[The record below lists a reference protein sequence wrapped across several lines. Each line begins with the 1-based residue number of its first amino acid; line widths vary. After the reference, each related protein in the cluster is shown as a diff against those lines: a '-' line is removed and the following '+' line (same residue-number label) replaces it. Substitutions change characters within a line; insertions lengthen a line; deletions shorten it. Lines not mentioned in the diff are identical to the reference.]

1 MHLPAVLRALRSR
14 SGLRRVLL
22 AYALFGL
29 VDLGTWFAIILFAF
43 ARGGPKL
50 AGLVAVCEVLPA
62 AFIAPLLAGI
72 AEKLPRGTALIA
84 GYSTIAIISAIQMAA
99 LAMDAPLVVIVVI
112 ASLLCIAI
120 AVVRPIHFV
129 ALPQLARS
137 PEDLVSANALSTIAD
152 GWALFAGP
160 IIAGWL
166 TQTTGSWAVF
176 ALATVTAAAAAAVC
190 LNLGLVRPSAE
201 EVEEEEVPE
210 WRAALDGLIMIS
222 RDWAALALLVI
233 MATRFVVAGASDV
246 LGVTFSEDVL
256 GLGES
261 GAGIMLAG
269 LGIGA
274 LVGGAM
280 SASFAVRRNLAPS
293 VGLSGTLV
301 GLALAVV
308 MFVVVLPPAMALL
321 AVVGL
326 AGSLLMVSGRTLLQR
341 TNDDRVLARVFAV
354 QEGVALLGVAVGA
367 ALAPAIVEWLH
378 PAGAFGFFGI
388 AIALFVAAGF
398 LLVRKLDARAVYLPK
413 EIELLRLVPFL
424 SVIPSYELERLAKNA
439 EWIDV
444 SPRVDVIRQGDP
456 GDRFYVIESGE
467 FEVTVD
473 GARRP
478 DLVERGQGFGEI
490 ALLYAIP
497 RTATVT
503 SRTSARLLSLSGDDF
518 LAAVTG
524 NADGRA
530 IADEVTRAHLLRD
543 ENVTAARKSSPDR
556 DSSRP

>member
-1 MHLPAVLRALRSR
+1 VHLPAVLRALRSR

-29 VDLGTWFAIILFAF
+29 VELGTWFAMILYAF
-43 ARGGPKL
+43 ALGGPKL
-50 AGLVAVCEVLPA
+50 AGLVAVLEVLPA
-62 AFIAPLLAGI
+62 AFIAPLLAGV
-72 AEKLPRGTALIA
+72 AEKMPRGTALVA
-84 GYSTIAIISAIQMAA
+84 GYGAIAAVAAIETLA
-99 LAMDAPLVVIVVI
+99 LVLEAPLAVVVAI
-112 ASLLCIAI
+112 ASLLSIAI

-137 PEDLVSANALSTIAD
+137 PEDLVSSNALSTIAD

-166 TQTTGSWAVF
+166 TQMTGTWLVF
-176 ALATVTAAAAAAVC
+176 AVALVTAAIASGLC
-190 LNLGLVRPSAE
+190 LNLGLVGPNAE
-201 EVEEEEVPE
+201 EEGETEVPE
-210 WRAALDGLIMIS
+210 WRAALDALATLG
-222 RDWAALALLVI
+222 RDWAAIALLVV

-274 LVGGAM
+274 LIGGAL
-280 SASFAVRRNLAPS
+280 SAGFAVRRSLAPS
-293 VGLSGTLV
+293 VGISGTVV

-326 AGSLLMVSGRTLLQR
+326 AGSILMVSGRTLLQR
-341 TNDDRVLARVFAV
+341 TTDDHVLARVFAV

-378 PAGAFGFFGI
+378 PAKAFGFFGI

-398 LLVRKLDARAVYLPK
+398 LLIRKLDQRAVYLPR
-413 EIELLRLVPFL
+413 EIELLRMVPFL
-424 SVIPSYELERLAKNA
+424 SVIPAYELERLAKNA
-439 EWIDV
+439 EWLDV
-444 SPRVDVIRQGDP
+444 SPDVDVIRQGDH
-456 GDRFYVIESGE
+456 GDRFYVIDSGRY
-467 FEVTVD
+467 EVTVD
-473 GARRP
+473 GQRRP
-478 DLVERGQGFGEI
+478 DLVDRGQGFGEI
-490 ALLYAIP
+490 ALLYNIP

-503 SRTSARLLSLSGDDF
+503 SRTEGRLLSLSGDDF

-524 NADGRA
+524 NTDGRA
-530 IADEVTRAHLLRD
+530 IADEVTRAHLMRD
-543 ENVTAARKSSPDR
+543 EGVTAAADG
-556 DSSRP
+556 DV